1 MKVESQNGE
10 RVVELTCLLIN
21 STKSAMSFLKCIPAV
36 IGRFV
41 VSVIGLAPCQ
51 LSERRVNRK
60 VDHVT
65 VI

>member
-1 MKVESQNGE
+1 
-10 RVVELTCLLIN
+10 
-21 STKSAMSFLKCIPAV
+21 MSFLKCIPAV

-41 VSVIGLAPCQ
+41 VSVIRLAPCE

-65 VI
+65 VTLTACLREQLF

>member
-1 MKVESQNGE
+1 MKIESQNGDK
-10 RVVELTCLLIN
+10 VMELTCLLIN

-41 VSVIGLAPCQ
+41 ISVIGLAPCE

-65 VI
+65 VM